1 MSSLRRNLP
10 ELIFRF
16 FLETTVMAF
25 RFPFSIAVF
34 SLPLVLGIVG
44 CSTSSKTSPASTP
57 DSESPPGTEA
67 NEGAAS
73 SGAEESS
80 PPPVFSLAWSEYPSW
95 SVFGVADELGILE
108 GEEGKLGEV
117 EKKFGVDI
125 VLREADYSTCMNM
138 FGSGECD
145 AVCITNMDALAM
157 SPTRE
162 GVAVL
167 PTSTSN
173 GADACIVTEG
183 IKSAEDLKGKPVY
196 GLKASVSEYC
206 FGRCL
211 EKRGLNPA
219 DFQFT
224 NEDPANAAL
233 EMQQGTAGKDAI
245 MVWNPFV
252 LQTLHDRP
260 DTHVLFDS
268 SEIPGEIV
276 DMVVV
281 GKDVLAKPKADIFV
295 KAVAEAYY
303 RMNQELASSERGD
316 ELLVALGKKF
326 SNLGLEQMKQ
336 AVVQTRFYT
345 TPDEA
350 RALLTGQE
358 FQDVMKNVAK
368 FCVDAG
374 LVKEASY
381 SFGSNDDGSRLR
393 FDASLLP

>member
-1 MSSLRRNLP
+1 MKHATRL
-10 ELIFRF
+10 
-16 FLETTVMAF
+16 
-25 RFPFSIAVF
+25 
-34 SLPLVLGIVG
+34 LPLAFLICAFLFSG
-44 CSTSSKTSPASTP
+44 CSRPESKAPEGPAAPSGSSDAATP
-57 DSESPPGTEA
+57 EPSRSADSG
-67 NEGAAS
+67 
-73 SGAEESS
+73 
-80 PPPVFSLAWSEYPSW
+80 PPPSFSLAWSEYPSW
-95 SVFGVADELGILE
+95 SVFGVADELGIIE
-108 GEEGKLGEV
+108 GEAGKQGEI
-117 EKKFGVDI
+117 EKKYGVDI
-125 VLREADYSTCMNM
+125 VLRGTDYSTCMNI
-138 FGSGECD
+138 FSSGECD
-145 AVCITNMDALAM
+145 AVCITNMDALAI
-157 SPTRE
+157 SPSRE

-173 GADACIVTEG
+173 GADACIVTEE
-183 IKSAEDLKGKPVY
+183 IKTAEDLKGIPVY

-211 EKRGLNPA
+211 EKRGLNAA

-233 EMQQGTAGKDAI
+233 EMQQGAASKKAI

-281 GKDVLAKPKADIFV
+281 GKDVLAKPKADQFV
-295 KAVAEAYY
+295 KALAESYY
-303 RMNQELASSERGD
+303 RMNQELANPERGD

-326 SNLGLEQMKQ
+326 SNLDLEQMKQ
-336 AVVQTRFYT
+336 AVVQTKFYT
-345 TPDEA
+345 TADEA
-350 RALLTGQE
+350 RALINGSE
-358 FQDVMKNVAK
+358 FPEVMKAVAK

-381 SFGSNDDGSRLR
+381 SFGSTDEGSRLR